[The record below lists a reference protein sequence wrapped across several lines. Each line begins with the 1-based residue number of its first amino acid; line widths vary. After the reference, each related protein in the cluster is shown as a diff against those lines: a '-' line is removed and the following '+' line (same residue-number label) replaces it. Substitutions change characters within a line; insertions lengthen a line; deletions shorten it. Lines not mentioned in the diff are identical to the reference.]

1 MYTEDEWEIALNETK
16 ESPSALS
23 PSYSKL
29 RSAYQ
34 NFLDELASLFP
45 KVDQKLLLNIL
56 QFETSYGDWEGSV
69 MLKVIYPAEKVD
81 IESKKEWIY
90 KKYQRVATVEE
101 NRTLRFKGIRM
112 YIAELES
119 MLKEDPDIEFIT
131 GSATLT
137 PSDAYST

>member
-1 MYTEDEWEIALNETK
+1 M
-16 ESPSALS
+16 S
-23 PSYSKL
+23 PSYSRL
-29 RSAYQ
+29 RLAYQ
-34 NFLDELASLFP
+34 NFLEELVSLFP
-45 KVDQKLLLNIL
+45 KVDQKLLLNML
-56 QFETSYGDWEGSV
+56 QFETSYDDWEGSV

-112 YIAELES
+112 YIAEIES
-119 MLKEDPDIEFIT
+119 MLREDPDIEFIT

>member
-1 MYTEDEWEIALNETK
+1 MNESK
-16 ESPSALS
+16 ESPPALS
-23 PSYSKL
+23 PSYSRL
-29 RSAYQ
+29 RLAYQ
-34 NFLDELASLFP
+34 NFLEELVSLFP
-45 KVDQKLLLNIL
+45 KVDQKLLLNML
-56 QFETSYGDWEGSV
+56 QFETSYDDWEGSV

-112 YIAELES
+112 YIAEIES
-119 MLKEDPDIEFIT
+119 MLREDPDIEFIT

>member
-1 MYTEDEWEIALNETK
+1 M
-16 ESPSALS
+16 S
-23 PSYSKL
+23 PSYSRL
-29 RSAYQ
+29 RLAYQ
-34 NFLDELASLFP
+34 NFLDELVSLFP
-45 KVDQKLLLNIL
+45 KVDQKLLLNML
-56 QFETSYGDWEGSV
+56 QFETSYDDWEGSV

-112 YIAELES
+112 YIAEIES
-119 MLKEDPDIEFIT
+119 MLREDPDIEFIT